1 MALNT
6 SEMLFMDLT
15 LQLWERHVVYTCND
29 EKFETYKVHLA
40 DCLFFFF
47 FAFFWAKSAAC
58 GGFQAW
64 GVYGFTASRIS
75 HSHSHALS
83 EPHLRPTPQF
93 TVTLDP

>member
-47 FAFFWAKSAAC
+47 FAFFRAKPAAY
-58 GGFQAW
+58 GGSQAR
-64 GVYGFTASRIS
+64 GQIGSTAARIC